1 MIVRL
6 HKQARTTP
14 AIRAEIRATPASVSN
29 PELAARYGVT
39 LPHAVTHNSH
49 GINKYCQTNLQVI
62 DYHNQGVVAA
72 QARIIQ

>member
-14 AIRAEIRATPASVSN
+14 AIRAEIQAAPASVSN

-39 LPHAVTHNSH
+39 LPHAVT
-49 GINKYCQTNLQVI
+49 
-62 DYHNQGVVAA
+62 
-72 QARIIQ
+72 